1 MDGLCGPF
9 QPNTS
14 YDFKLHVF
22 HDGKHPKALHHLK
35 PGPLSPGLP
44 TCESPCSRAEMKE
57 AEPEQPGG
65 IGPCSR
71 SQRGALLCWHPSL
84 PQTGGCAVQ
93 SYRKRHGS
101 AAKPRQGVQLPAL
114 NTPGIRRGL
123 AAERVARHTQRCLR
137 IARSSAAGPQLRSAP
152 TPRQRAPRM
161 REGPSP
167 LTCSPAAGSRRP
179 RSSRTS
185 APRPV
190 AAAPSR
196 QAPGRLGAL
205 ERQNPEPPA
214 ATAAPR
220 EKQRHEASA
229 RGGEERRT
237 RNPRGTHR
245 RTGLRHDSSTL
256 DRAAR
261 RRHNNTPGREPAGIR
276 PLSPSDQSP
285 PLS

>member
-22 HDGKHPKALHHLK
+22 HDGKHQKALHHLK

-123 AAERVARHTQRCLR
+123 AAERVARHPQRCLR
-137 IARSSAAGPQLRSAP
+137 SARSSAAGPQLRSAP

-167 LTCSPAAGSRRP
+167 PYL
-179 RSSRTS
+179 
-185 APRPV
+185 
-190 AAAPSR
+190 
-196 QAPGRLGAL
+196 
-205 ERQNPEPPA
+205 
-214 ATAAPR
+214 
-220 EKQRHEASA
+220 
-229 RGGEERRT
+229 
-237 RNPRGTHR
+237 
-245 RTGLRHDSSTL
+245 
-256 DRAAR
+256 
-261 RRHNNTPGREPAGIR
+261 
-276 PLSPSDQSP
+276 
-285 PLS
+285 